1 MGRAFQVE
9 TVVPIIPIFVF
20 VKSELLEVEE
30 TWPVCLWKTLW
41 FLHLNM
47 GVTAISKI
55 HSKTLNA
62 KLSSSSTN
70 K

>member
-1 MGRAFQVE
+1 MKKRRTGKSIPNDK
-9 TVVPIIPIFVF
+9 TVPIIQIFVCRIAAF
-20 VKSELLEVEE
+20 CSQLEG
-30 TWPVCLWKTLW
+30 TWPPCLWRALW

-62 KLSSSSTN
+62 K
-70 K
+70 